1 LGEKNIKIRGDSK
14 LVLKQLTQ
22 EYKCVKE
29 HLTKHFVIAS
39 SLLDCFDHVNIEQV
53 PRLENQEA
61 NDLAQI
67 ASGYKMS
74 KEKLTQLIEIKEKMV
89 LQEPISEQLSM
100 PNLWG
105 QMLLHKLIM
114 KLIISMII
122 LKFLPLTLFHMMT
135 GESLFWIILGIQQG
149 MWIER

>member
-1 LGEKNIKIRGDSK
+1 M
-14 LVLKQLTQ
+14 
-22 EYKCVKE
+22 
-29 HLTKHFVIAS
+29 TKYFVMAS
-39 SLLDCFDHVNIEQV
+39 SLLDCFDHIDIEHI

-100 PNLWG
+100 PKLVGADVPQDNG
-105 QMLLHKLIM
+105 QDTTCRIGK
-114 KLIISMII
+114 
-122 LKFLPLTLFHMMT
+122 
-135 GESLFWIILGIQQG
+135 GEYLQNCHFSLSYSTCSRNWHF
-149 MWIER
+149 